1 MLDATLS
8 LSTSN
13 SMLAAMLDAQYAQL
27 AALAEA
33 WLDVGAAAFGIWSN
47 GRALV
52 CWPPEGQLQ
61 HPGIVAPIRVGGGV
75 IGDLRVVGIQGAA
88 AQARLKAEAEII
100 AHLLKLEDELQCMT
114 AELVDSQDQL
124 LAMYQLTQSM
134 RRHVTIDDTLQSLV
148 FEAVRLV
155 RARAGFAMFVPANSE
170 PTLVQY
176 PPHSIDESGIWNI
189 FWQTHASER
198 DMLVMSDQSLH
209 GLPAGIDNLLFIPFG
224 VRGTMMAGLGLI
236 NKPGTGFTAPNIK
249 LARAIVEQASAHI
262 EHVQLHLDAVE
273 QTRLQTEVDLAR
285 RVQLR
290 LLPQQLPRVDKLD
303 IYASS
308 RPALQVGG
316 DFYDFVAQSDRPFI
330 FSVADVT
337 GKGMAAALLMTMTR
351 TAIHS
356 KASFM
361 PKPTPEIVMK
371 NSNEDLYEDFIQVGM
386 FATAFIGQYQPHS
399 QKLLY
404 ANAGHSPVIY
414 RPVGGSAR
422 LLEADSTPIGVL
434 QVSLCKNHQVPLG
447 PGDVLVV
454 ATDGFSEA
462 RNPADEMFGYDRL
475 LELVDQVADR
485 SAHLIANALFE
496 AVGRFGVGRPQDDDQ
511 TLVVIK
517 GAAA

>member
-1 MLDATLS
+1 
-8 LSTSN
+8 
-13 SMLAAMLDAQYAQL
+13 MLAAMLNAQYAQF

-33 WLDVGAAAFGIWSN
+33 WLAMGAAAFGVWSN
-47 GRALV
+47 DHPLA
-52 CWPPEGQLQ
+52 CWPAEGQLA
-61 HPGIVAPIRVGGGV
+61 HPGIVAPIRVGGG
-75 IGDLRVVGIQGAA
+75 IMGDLRVTGMSDPV
-88 AQARLKAEAEII
+88 AQARLKAEAELL
-100 AHLLKLEDELQCMT
+100 AHLIKLEDELQCMT

-134 RRHVTIDDTLQSLV
+134 RRHVTIDETLECLV
-148 FEAVRLV
+148 AEAVRLV

-170 PTLVQY
+170 PTLVQRPARY
-176 PPHSIDESGIWNI
+176 MDESRIWNT

-198 DMLVMSDQSLH
+198 DVLLVSDHTLSE
-209 GLPAGIDNLLFIPFG
+209 LPAGVDNLLFIPFG
-224 VRGTMMAGLGLI
+224 IRGTMMAGLGLI
-236 NKPGTGFTAPNIK
+236 NKSGGGFTAPNIK
-249 LARAIVEQASAHI
+249 LARAIVEHASAHI
-262 EHVQLHLDAVE
+262 EHVLLHLDAVE

-290 LLPQQLPRVDKLD
+290 LLPQQLPVVDKLD
-303 IYASS
+303 IYACS

-316 DFYDFVAQSDRPFI
+316 DFYDFVAQPDRPFL

-386 FATAFIGQYQPHS
+386 FATAFIGQYHAHS

-414 RPVGGSAR
+414 RPAGGSAR
-422 LLEADSTPIGVL
+422 MLEADSTPIGVL
-434 QVSLCKNHQVPLG
+434 RVSLCKDHQVALG
-447 PGDVLVV
+447 PGDLLIV

-462 RNPADEMFGYDRL
+462 RNPHDEMFGYDRL
-475 LELVDQVADR
+475 LELVDQSAGR
-485 SAHLIANALFE
+485 SARAISDALFE
-496 AVGRFGVGRPQDDDQ
+496 AVDSFGVGRPQDDDQ

-517 GAAA
+517 GVAA

>member
-1 MLDATLS
+1 
-8 LSTSN
+8 
-13 SMLAAMLDAQYAQL
+13 MLAAMLDTQYAQF

-33 WLDVGAAAFGIWSN
+33 WLALGAAAFGVWSN
-47 GRALV
+47 GRALA
-52 CWPPEGQLQ
+52 CWPAEGQLV

-75 IGDLRVVGIQGAA
+75 IGDLRVVGIQGAV
-88 AQARLKAEAEII
+88 AQTRLKAEAEFV

-114 AELVDSQDQL
+114 AELVESQDQL
-124 LAMYQLTQSM
+124 LAMYRLTQSM
-134 RRHVTIDDTLQSLV
+134 RRHVTIEATLHSLV
-148 FEAVRLV
+148 FESLRLV
-155 RARAGFAMFVPANSE
+155 RARAGFAMFVPANNE
-170 PTLVQY
+170 PTLVQH
-176 PPHSIDESGIWNI
+176 PPHSIDETGIWNI

-198 DMLVMSDQSLH
+198 DVLVMSDQSPQE
-209 GLPAGIDNLLFIPFG
+209 LPAGVDNLLFIPFG
-224 VRGTMMAGLGLI
+224 IRGTMMAGLGLI
-236 NKPGTGFTAPNIK
+236 NKPNGFTAPNIK
-249 LARAIVEQASAHI
+249 LARAIVEHASAHI
-262 EHVQLHLDAVE
+262 EHVQMHLDAVE

-290 LLPQQLPRVDKLD
+290 LLPQHLPKVDQLD

-308 RPALQVGG
+308 KPALQVGG
-316 DFYDFVAQSDRPFI
+316 DFYDFVSTPDRPFI

-351 TAIHS
+351 TSIHS

-371 NSNEDLYEDFIQVGM
+371 NANEDLFEDFLQVGM
-386 FATAFIGQYQPHS
+386 FATAFIGQYQPQS
-399 QKLLY
+399 QRMLY

-414 RPVGGSAR
+414 RPVGGRAR

-447 PGDVLVV
+447 LGDVLVV

-462 RNPADEMFGYDRL
+462 RDPADEMFGYDRL
-475 LELVDQVADR
+475 LDLVDAVSGR
-485 SAHLIANALFE
+485 SAHAIADALFE
-496 AVGRFGVGRPQDDDQ
+496 AVDRFGVGRPQDDDQ

-517 GAAA
+517 GVAA

>member
-1 MLDATLS
+1 
-8 LSTSN
+8 
-13 SMLAAMLDAQYAQL
+13 MLAAMLDTQYPQF
-27 AALAEA
+27 AALAES
-33 WLDVGAAAFGIWSN
+33 WLAMGAAAFGVWSN
-47 GRALV
+47 GCALA
-52 CWPPEGQLQ
+52 CWPADGQLAQ
-61 HPGIVAPIRVGGGV
+61 PGIVAPIRVGGGV
-75 IGDLRVVGIQGAA
+75 MGDLRVAGLVSLA
-88 AQARLKAEAEII
+88 AQARLTAEAELL
-100 AHLLKLEDELQCMT
+100 AHLIKLEDELQCMT

-134 RRHVTIDDTLQSLV
+134 RRHVTIDETLACLV
-148 FEAVRLV
+148 SEAVRLV
-155 RARAGFAMFVPANSE
+155 RARAGFAMFVPANNE
-170 PTLVQY
+170 PILVQH
-176 PPHSIDESGIWNI
+176 PKRFIDESQIWNI

-198 DMLVMSDQSLH
+198 DVLLVNDRTLS

-224 VRGTMMAGLGLI
+224 IRGTMMAGLGLI
-236 NKPGTGFTAPNIK
+236 NKPGSSFTAPNIK
-249 LARAIVEQASAHI
+249 LARAIVEHASAHI
-262 EHVQLHLDAVE
+262 EHVLLHLDAVE

-290 LLPQQLPRVDKLD
+290 LLPQQLPRVDRLD

-316 DFYDFVAQSDRPFI
+316 DFYDFVAQPDRPFI

-361 PKPTPEIVMK
+361 PKPTPEVVMK

-399 QKLLY
+399 HKLLY

-414 RPVGGSAR
+414 RPAGGPAR

-434 QVSLCKNHQVPLG
+434 RVSLCKNHQVALG
-447 PGDVLVV
+447 PGDLLIV

-462 RNPADEMFGYDRL
+462 RNPSDEMFGYERL
-475 LELVDQVADR
+475 LELTDQAAGR
-485 SAHLIANALFE
+485 SARAIADALFE
-496 AVGRFGVGRPQDDDQ
+496 AVDGFGVGRPQDDDQ

-517 GAAA
+517 GVAA

>member
-1 MLDATLS
+1 MGESVLAVILDTH
-8 LSTSN
+8 
-13 SMLAAMLDAQYAQL
+13 YAQF
-27 AALAEA
+27 ATLAEA
-33 WLDVGAAAFGIWSN
+33 WLGMGAAAFGVWSN
-47 GRALV
+47 GRTLA
-52 CWPPEGQLQ
+52 CWPAEGQLS
-61 HPGIVAPIRVGGGV
+61 HAGIVAPLRVGGGV
-75 IGDLRVVGIQGAA
+75 MGDLRVVGVDGIA
-88 AQARLKAEAEII
+88 AQARLTAEAELI
-100 AHLLKLEDELQCMT
+100 AHLIKLEDELQCMT

-124 LAMYQLTQSM
+124 LAMYKLTQSM
-134 RRHVTIDDTLQSLV
+134 RHLVTIEDTLDSLV
-148 FEAVRLV
+148 TEAVRLV

-170 PTLVQY
+170 PTLVQR
-176 PPHSIDESGIWNI
+176 PARHIDESSIWNI

-198 DMLVMSDQSLH
+198 DVLLVTNHTLSE
-209 GLPAGIDNLLFIPFG
+209 LPAGVDNLLFIPFG
-224 VRGTMMAGLGLI
+224 IRGTMMAGLGLI

-249 LARAIVEQASAHI
+249 LARAIVEHASAHI
-262 EHVQLHLDAVE
+262 EHVLLHLDAVE
-273 QTRLQTEVDLAR
+273 QTRLQTEFDLAR

-290 LLPQQLPRVDKLD
+290 LLPQQLPRVDRLD
-303 IYASS
+303 IFACS

-316 DFYDFVAQSDRPFI
+316 DFYDFVAQPDRPFI

-356 KASFM
+356 KACFM

-386 FATAFIGQYQPHS
+386 FATAFIGQYQPHA

-434 QVSLCKNHQVPLG
+434 PVSLCKNHQISLG
-447 PGDVLVV
+447 PGDLLIV

-462 RNPADEMFGYDRL
+462 RNPDDEMFGYERL
-475 LELVDQVADR
+475 LDLADRFAER
-485 SAHLIANALFE
+485 SAHSIAEALFE
-496 AVGRFGVGRPQDDDQ
+496 AVDLFGIGCPQDDDQ

-517 GAAA
+517 GVAA